1 MTDIY
6 LYSLFIKKRKKKRSQ
21 QKKNV
26 YMGYEGLVSQS
37 ESEKKQIF
45 FTVKK
50 NTKKLISLI
59 FY

>member
-1 MTDIY
+1 
-6 LYSLFIKKRKKKRSQ
+6 
-21 QKKNV
+21 
-26 YMGYEGLVSQS
+26 MGYEGLVSQS

-50 NTKKLISLI
+50 KITKKLISLI

>member
-1 MTDIY
+1 
-6 LYSLFIKKRKKKRSQ
+6 
-21 QKKNV
+21 
-26 YMGYEGLVSQS
+26 MGYEGLVSQS